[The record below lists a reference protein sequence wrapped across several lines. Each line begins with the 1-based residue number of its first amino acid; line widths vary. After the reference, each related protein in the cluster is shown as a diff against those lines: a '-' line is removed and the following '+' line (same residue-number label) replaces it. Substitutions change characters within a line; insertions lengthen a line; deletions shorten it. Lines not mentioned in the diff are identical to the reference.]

1 MRDGGG
7 SGSHADPDAA
17 APVSGVTDIG
27 DRSRGAR
34 RRSETSGPRPGA
46 SWGRFK
52 VRRLVGAG
60 GMGQVYEADDPSLGR
75 RVALKLLRRDDPEL
89 VQRFL
94 AEAKAQAQIEHEN
107 VCKVY
112 ETGE

>member
-17 APVSGVTDIG
+17 VPASGVTDVG
-27 DRSRGAR
+27 DRQRGWRKRGEA
-34 RRSETSGPRPGA
+34 SGPRPGA

-52 VRRLVGAG
+52 VRRLVGEG

-89 VQRFL
+89 LQRFL
-94 AEAKAQAQIEHEN
+94 LEAKTQAQVDHDN

-112 ETGE
+112 EA